1 MHACE
6 LDGAWGGNL
15 LFEVFEYG
23 GLHLV
28 VIKVV
33 PVSGGANKTKKSSCA
48 IWYLSEGLR
57 RVWSLVLLVCLYIY
71 TL

>member
-6 LDGAWGGNL
+6 LDGAWGVNL

-28 VIKVV
+28 VTKVV
-33 PVSGGANKTKKSSCA
+33 PVGGGANKTKKEFLC
-48 IWYLSEGLR
+48 YLVFE
-57 RVWSLVLLVCLYIY
+57 
-71 TL
+71 

>member
-6 LDGAWGGNL
+6 LDGAWGGSL

-28 VIKVV
+28 VIRVV
-33 PVSGGANKTKKSSCA
+33 PVSDGVNRTPKK
-48 IWYLSEGLR
+48 
-57 RVWSLVLLVCLYIY
+57 RVLVLFGI
-71 TL
+71 